1 MSATTH
7 QQTRPPEKGILLDA
21 LRAVEASQPTL
32 LDRIELIKEEI
43 KTEYRQAHSKPW
55 IIGFSGG
62 KDSTLVLH
70 LVIEALL
77 ELPWSQRKRPVY
89 VVANDT
95 LVESP
100 IVEDFV
106 DQTLDHVAAGLEDL
120 QLPCTVHKTTPQIS
134 HTFWVNLIGRG
145 YPSPTRMFR
154 WCTDRMKIRPTTD
167 FIRSKVSENGE
178 VILLLGVRRS
188 ESSARAAT
196 ARRYDNGTRLNSHN
210 DISGCLVFRPILE
223 LDTEDVWEYLM
234 SHEAPWGG
242 THSAL
247 VKLYRDAMGGECPIV
262 IDPDAQPSCGS
273 SSIRFGCW
281 TCTVVEKDKSFRNQ
295 VDKGFEHLVPM
306 AEFRDWLKEFC
317 YRPEN
322 RMTERRNGQQGLGPL
337 TFEARAEVLR
347 RLHELGSS
355 VGLKLISQ
363 TEEEFIQRIWNDD
376 RSTGVMRK
384 ADRLIMLLEDR

>member
-1 MSATTH
+1 M
-7 QQTRPPEKGILLDA
+7 DA
-21 LRAVEASQPTL
+21 LRDCEERQPTL
-32 LDRIELIKEEI
+32 LDRIQAIKEEI
-43 KTEYRQAHSKPW
+43 KAEYREPHSKPW

-70 LVIEALL
+70 LVIESLL
-77 ELPWSQRKRPVY
+77 ELPWSRRTRPVY

-106 DQTLDHVAAGLEDL
+106 DQTLTHVAAGLSDL
-120 QLPCTVHKTTPQIS
+120 QLPCTVHKTTPQVT

-167 FIRSKVSENGE
+167 FIRSKAAENGE

-196 ARRYDNGTRLNSHN
+196 AKRYDNGGRLNSHN
-210 DISGCLVFRPILE
+210 DIPGCLVFRPILE

-234 SHEAPWGG
+234 SHAAPWGG

-281 TCTVVEKDKSFRNQ
+281 TCTVVDKDKSFRNQ
-295 VDKGFEHLVPM
+295 VDKGFEHLIPM
-306 AEFRDWLKEFC
+306 AEFRDWLKEYC
-317 YRPEN
+317 YKTEN

-337 TFEARAEVLR
+337 TFQARQAVLNRLQELEKQVQLQLISNAEV
-347 RLHELGSS
+347 
-355 VGLKLISQ
+355 
-363 TEEEFIQRIWNDD
+363 EFIHRIWNDD

-384 ADRLIMLLEDR
+384 ADRLIMLLEEK